1 MRSFPSI
8 SLSLAIALGAI
19 LTSLLAATG
28 FQVFQSSQA
37 QTLPPAEP
45 ELTMPTD
52 SVDPELIAANHR
64 LGFNLLE
71 QLLQDAPGENVLI
84 SPTSVAM
91 ALAMAYNGAEGD
103 TQQAMAEALEI
114 QGLSLEALNQANG
127 ALKEA
132 LASDDPAVT
141 LAMANS
147 LWARQN
153 VEFKADFLARNRQ
166 FYGAEIASLDFG
178 NPKTLNVIN
187 AWVNDQTKGKIPG
200 ILDQISPEQVMFLI
214 NALYF
219 KGDWQTPFDPDQT
232 TDKPFYQ
239 ADGAEKQLPMMAR
252 SDSFQYLE
260 TDQVQAVSLPYG
272 EGRWAMDIWLPKSD
286 VGFEAFAKEWT
297 AEQWQQSLNQFR
309 SREGSLELPRFQVD
323 YEASLSSALSALGM
337 GQAFTDEANFAG
349 MSDLDLLIDEV
360 RHKTVLEV
368 NEEGSEAAAATSVGI
383 SVTSIQIPQD
393 PFEMV
398 VDRPFMV
405 TIRDRETGTLLF
417 MGAIVDPQ

>member
-1 MRSFPSI
+1 M
-8 SLSLAIALGAI
+8 
-19 LTSLLAATG
+19 TSLLAATG